1 MYVDVHV
8 GTLCPGP
15 EKGQPDEA
23 ILYHLV
29 LLH

>member
-15 EKGQPDEA
+15 EKGQPDEG